1 MSPIDSRR
9 DPRAQ
14 RQLDRHQPLYS
25 LPGSSTATPLHS
37 RVSTRSDGSEPSGA
51 ISSRPVGPGSLHR
64 GSAEH
69 TMLAALL
76 TFSRSPWYPG
86 LRVDG
91 AGLGSDP
98 ARRPAVGGGDLWVPG
113 GLLHLGAG
121 LLLFASWIGMT
132 DRPESSGV
140 VTAPGDG

>member
-1 MSPIDSRR
+1 MDRSQA
-9 DPRAQ
+9 PR
-14 RQLDRHQPLYS
+14 S
-25 LPGSSTATPLHS
+25 LRGLSVLAAFTAALQS
-37 RVSTRSDGSEPSGA
+37 
-51 ISSRPVGPGSLHR
+51 
-64 GSAEH
+64 

-86 LRVDG
+86 YESTVQAWGLTQFEGRQL
-91 AGLGSDP
+91 AG
-98 ARRPAVGGGDLWVPG
+98 VIMWVPG

-132 DRPESSGV
+132 VRPESSGV